1 MRIINDITDF
11 IFVSDEP
18 CKVDLIVVVGGS
30 YPQVP
35 EKAAELYR
43 KGFAPYVLTT
53 GRYSCKLGRFRGAGD
68 KTDKSASE
76 NRSAR
81 TIYNV

>member
-18 CKVDLIVVVGGS
+18 CKVDLIVAVGGG
-30 YPQVP
+30 YPQVL

-53 GRYSCKLGRFRGAGD
+53 GRYSCKLGHFRGAGD
-68 KTDKSASE
+68 KTDKSASD
-76 NRSAR
+76 NRPAR
-81 TIYNV
+81 TLYNV